1 MKLTDLL
8 HVQRANILM
17 SGNPLRLVRAF
28 LGAWSAEG
36 RRIIMEEPPF
46 PIGGLGDGV
55 FIGDPF
61 SAKSFDVYV
70 LFNPISKRREE
81 LYPLLEERPGVLLL
95 YEQRY
100 VGASISRY
108 RIRRFLDYIVAYRRE
123 TVGTET
129 VLLGRLR
136 NGKIEESK
144 VLVRRA

>member
-17 SGNPLRLVRAF
+17 SGNPLRLTRAF
-28 LGAWSAEG
+28 LVAWSEEG

-46 PIGGLGDGV
+46 PVGGLGDSV
-55 FIGDPF
+55 FIGDP
-61 SAKSFDVYV
+61 SSVRGFDVYV
-70 LFNPISKRREE
+70 LFNPISQRREE
-81 LYPLLEERPGVLLL
+81 LYPLLEERPGVVLL

-100 VGASISRY
+100 VGASINRY
-108 RIRRFLDYIVAYRRE
+108 RIRKFLDYIVAYRRE

-136 NGKIEESK
+136 DGKIEESK
-144 VLVRRA
+144 VLVRRS